1 MSDCATITLPTWE
14 IHEGQTSPTLGI
26 IWPVDAGYLDGTA
39 YTTWLV
45 EVARAGSTLKLW
57 DTNDVV
63 SAVGTATVP
72 SIVITWAAADLG
84 SLGRGDYVLELTG
97 TAGTAVIKAQ
107 LALRVR
113 PQIA

>member
-1 MSDCATITLPTWE
+1 MINCATALLPAWD

-26 IWPVDAGYLDGTA
+26 IWPVDDGYLDGTA

-45 EVARAGSTLKLW
+45 EAARAGSTVKLW
-57 DTNDVV
+57 ETSDIT
-63 SAVGTATVP
+63 SAIGTATVP

-97 TAGTAVIKAQ
+97 TAGVAVIKAQ